1 MANVFKSEI
10 FSKGIS
16 LNIFIGFFF
25 FLPFSTSFVKP
36 QKIILATVQG
46 QGINN
51 AFNHH
56 HSHQIQQH
64 STSGNTFTSNSFNP
78 NNTTRCTQ
86 NSTSGS
92 NTSFDPN
99 MNSSSRNMASSVNTP
114 TYGNI
119 ILVPSEASN
128 EITIENSLL
137 ELDDTETRYLNS
149 FVRTNNPQG
158 GVVQASHPPPSYE
171 NLTTLSTIHNTGEY
185 HATSNDFVIQD
196 DTGNQIIFHRSNMN
210 GGRLY
215 QSQSLVLD
223 ETTDDNNSAELDS
236 EVQAMIDNYGLVQG
250 YENEMLNGSS
260 PIDTKD
266 GIIMNQLDLIEDERN
281 LLIEQN
287 SNVGYYHQQAPASL
301 QQHQTQILQQQQ
313 QQQQQRNSN
322 QVNSVIDR
330 GQERL
335 LLENTMSPL
344 CKYFSFTYTNFLSLK
359 KLV

>member
-1 MANVFKSEI
+1 MV
-10 FSKGIS
+10 
-16 LNIFIGFFF
+16 
-25 FLPFSTSFVKP
+25 
-36 QKIILATVQG
+36 
-46 QGINN
+46 
-51 AFNHH
+51 
-56 HSHQIQQH
+56 
-64 STSGNTFTSNSFNP
+64 
-78 NNTTRCTQ
+78 
-86 NSTSGS
+86 
-92 NTSFDPN
+92 
-99 MNSSSRNMASSVNTP
+99 SSVNTT

-119 ILVPSEASN
+119 ILVPNETTN

-149 FVRTNNPQG
+149 FVRTNNTQG
-158 GVVQASHPPPSYE
+158 GGVQPSHPPPSYE

-185 HATSNDFVIQD
+185 HTTNNDFVIQD
-196 DTGNQIIFHRSNMN
+196 DTGNQIIFHRSTMN

-223 ETTDDNNSAELDS
+223 ETDDNNSPELDS

-266 GIIMNQLDLIEDERN
+266 GIIMNQLDLIEDEQN

-287 SNVGYYHQQAPASL
+287 SNVGYYHQQTPASL
-301 QQHQTQILQQQQ
+301 QQTQILQQQQ
-313 QQQQQRNSN
+313 QRHAN
-322 QVNSVIDR
+322 QVNSVMDR

-344 CKYFSFTYTNFLSLK
+344 CKYFSLSLFFFSLK
-359 KLV
+359 KFMKKRISFPPTYFSSKAPP